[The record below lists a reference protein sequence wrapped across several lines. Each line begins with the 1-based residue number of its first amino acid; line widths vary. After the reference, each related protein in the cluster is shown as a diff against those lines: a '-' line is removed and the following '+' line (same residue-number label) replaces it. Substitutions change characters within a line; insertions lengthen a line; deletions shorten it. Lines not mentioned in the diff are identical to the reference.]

1 MKSFSVSKIFF
12 GKVLLFVLPFLFGGL
27 VQANNIRILGKPKLT
42 NRDDKTGTVMIK
54 FDIAWDNSWR
64 TSKPANYDAAWIFV
78 KCWDGESWNHVYLE
92 KDGAIPGSVNPADAV
107 VAGTKYYVSNQE
119 GTVTNMPMKLEPGY
133 SYAWKKWHVDPEED
147 SVQCVVGYFLY
158 RQNYGAGHVV
168 VPGVGFKWNFGSQG
182 FVEGDDLVVKV
193 FAVEMV
199 YVPEGPFYLGGTGTA
214 ASQPHSFTT
223 NGNTFGSPMVI
234 SSEKAITIKK
244 SADASTLYTSGGTT
258 TTMPEG
264 TLPDAFPKGYQAFY
278 IMKYEMSQGAYAEFL
293 NTLNQGQQDG
303 LLDAVLANLKVG
315 DVALGSISCRSYIEV
330 SQAAPVVTFGCD
342 ANNNNKW
349 NETDV
354 VNYGGRSLTRNI
366 DGQDVALSWVSM
378 RDLMAYAEFAGLRP
392 MTELEY
398 EKACRGPLKPVNDEF
413 AWGSVTRVFFGKS
426 FNTNYA
432 QVTPDYWNT
441 THIVDMAKGTERVAA
456 RYNCGF
462 TRRYYQSWWTSSTSS
477 STGRFYWTYP
487 APLRVGIFADST
499 STRAA
504 AGATYWGVM
513 NMSDNV
519 AEMCISTAGTA
530 GRAFQGVHGSGQI
543 DGNGVA
549 QCAGWAYQN
558 VANYFIFRGMQFR
571 VFTAW
576 RTTTT
581 SSMTNVAIAYDHV
594 RWADGNAGSTS
605 NASYYL
611 SGMVSNR
618 SMAAHKAL
626 PTLRNEATGH
636 SPSVSGSTEA
646 TKPMAGIRCVRT
658 ANAAR

>member
-1 MKSFSVSKIFF
+1 MKSFSNSKIFF
-12 GKVLLFVLPFLFGGL
+12 GKVLLFLLPFLFGGL

-107 VAGTKYYVSNQE
+107 VAGTKYYVSNQD

-133 SYAWKKWHVDPEED
+133 SYAWKKWHVDPTED

-199 YVPEGPFYLGGTGTA
+199 YVPEGPYYLGGTGTA
-214 ASQPHSFTT
+214 TSQPNSFTT
-223 NGNTFGSPMVI
+223 NGNTFGTPMVVT
-234 SSEKAITIKK
+234 SEKAITIKN
-244 SADASTLYTSGGTT
+244 STDASTLYTVGGTA

-264 TLPDAFPKGYQAFY
+264 TLPEAFPKGYQAFY

-315 DVALGSISCRSYIEV
+315 DVALGGVSYRSYIEV

-349 NETDV
+349 NETNV

-378 RDLMAYAEFAGLRP
+378 RDLLSYAEFAGLRP

-413 AWGSVTRVFFGKS
+413 AWGSVTRVFFGMA

-432 QVTPDYWNT
+432 QTAPNYWNT
-441 THIVDMAKGTERVAA
+441 NIVDMSKGTERVGAA
-456 RYNCGF
+456 YNCGF
-462 TRRYYQSWWTSSTSS
+462 TRRYYFSWWANNRIDLSTP
-477 STGRFYWTYP
+477 RAYYTYP

-530 GRAFQGVHGSGQI
+530 GRAFHGVHGSGQI
-543 DGNGVA
+543 DGNGMA

-571 VFTAW
+571 VYW
-576 RTTTT
+576 QNVTTYT
-581 SSMTNVAIAYDHV
+581 STMNKYVNYNQV
-594 RWADGNAGSTS
+594 RWGDGNKGSTS
-605 NASYYL
+605 NAAYYL

-618 SMAAHKAL
+618 SMAAHKAA
-626 PTLRNEATGH
+626 PTLRSE
-636 SPSVSGSTEA
+636 SSGAALTTEA